1 MFYLSTGAVSYL
13 NAHFGE
19 GTGPIL
25 MNGVLCSGLESRL
38 LDCRYDSATDDDSH
52 AEDAGVHCQLR

>member
-1 MFYLSTGAVSYL
+1 MHVSTGAVPYL

-25 MNGVLCSGLESRL
+25 MNHVLCSGLESKL
-38 LDCRYDSATDDDSH
+38 LDCTYDNDTTADYH